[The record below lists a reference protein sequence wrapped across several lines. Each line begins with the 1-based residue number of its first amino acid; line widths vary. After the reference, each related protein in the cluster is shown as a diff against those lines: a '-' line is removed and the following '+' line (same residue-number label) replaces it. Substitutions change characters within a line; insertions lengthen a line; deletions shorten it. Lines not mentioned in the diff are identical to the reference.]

1 MPAEQFRL
9 APHKLVHWWKR
20 CLTPVAF
27 RAPYSRI
34 RILIGGIAQLVERQ
48 LCKLDVRGS
57 NPLASKGTGVR
68 QKPRIGRAALLDRQ
82 EAIPLPPEPSA

>member
-1 MPAEQFRL
+1 MPAERFRL

-57 NPLASKGTGVR
+57 NPLASKGISVR
-68 QKPRIGRAALLDRQ
+68 QKKTRTARLRTLTKCPADDGVEKAA
-82 EAIPLPPEPSA
+82 